1 MVSDVGHARGGI
13 WHEKELHVQ
22 HTGWPLR
29 GRREELDRCDCL
41 QRGNRPA
48 EHGKIP
54 VGTPNGAKAPE
65 FSSSRGKGV
74 KRVLGAPMAH
84 RL

>member
-1 MVSDVGHARGGI
+1 M
-13 WHEKELHVQ
+13 Q
-22 HTGWPLR
+22 HTGRPLR
-29 GRREELDRCDCL
+29 GRREELNRCDCL